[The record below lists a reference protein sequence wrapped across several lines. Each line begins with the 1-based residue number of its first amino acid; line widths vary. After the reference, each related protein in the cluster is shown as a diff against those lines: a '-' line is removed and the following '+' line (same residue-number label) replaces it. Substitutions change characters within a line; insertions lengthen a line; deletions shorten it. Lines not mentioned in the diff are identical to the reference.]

1 MYNVGPTSILPAGLR
16 WHNVAG
22 ITLIQRWANNGPTFD
37 QPLIPTSY
45 GRWPNVCPTNHFD
58 VILTLAQRWTN
69 HTNVLPTFAQPL
81 TNILPTFTQPSTC
94 TVKKKISIV
103 LYYGKYV
110 TPGLSASFCSPI
122 NLYLYYTYQSY
133 ETCPYTLIDL
143 IVIDTSLLYKH
154 IPKDITF

>member
-1 MYNVGPTSILPAGLR
+1 MG
-16 WHNVAG
+16 
-22 ITLIQRWANNGPTFD
+22 
-37 QPLIPTSY
+37 
-45 GRWPNVCPTNHFD
+45 
-58 VILTLAQRWTN
+58 
-69 HTNVLPTFAQPL
+69 
-81 TNILPTFTQPSTC
+81 NILE
-94 TVKKKISIV
+94 I
-103 LYYGKYV
+103 V